1 MKNPTLDHVILAGL
15 LLLSFMQ
22 TVDWIIPTP

>member
-15 LLLSFMQ
+15 LLLAFLQ
-22 TVDWIIPTP
+22 AVDWIIPTP